1 MRNGAT
7 TTHAA
12 VVARRLA
19 LPLALLAAPSV
30 CAAAPAAAS
39 PEPPASV
46 APSEAAVRA
55 ARELFRQA
63 MSAQDRGE
71 HADALAKL
79 RRVADVRATPTVLF
93 YIAYNEEKL
102 GQLLVA
108 LGHMTEA
115 NKGLEAA
122 AADKRAAQNADA
134 VKLLPF
140 ARTELAQLDARVP
153 HLRLAIVPPADASA
167 ASVTVDGAP
176 VPAEAWGHLAVV
188 AGAHQVVVQ
197 EAGYLEAHA
206 AATARDSATVDVPVT
221 RTKIAP
227 AAPPVATFAAA
238 ATPGEGSDGSASDSG
253 GAARHGRG
261 AAIATTVGAVA
272 LVGGGIASF
281 LVAGRDASTARS
293 DCAGATSCSPPRGA
307 IRTFDALALGG
318 WIGGAGLAALSVVLW
333 TRPSSSSSSAAPAAA
348 TLSLGPG
355 SSSFT
360 VKF

>member
-7 TTHAA
+7 SYAAA
-12 VVARRLA
+12 VARMLA
-19 LPLALLAAPSV
+19 LPVALLAAPSV
-30 CAAAPAAAS
+30 CAAAPAAGS
-39 PEPPASV
+39 TEV
-46 APSEAAVRA
+46 TPSEAAVRA

-79 RRVADVRATPTVLF
+79 RRVADVRATPAVLF
-93 YIAYNEEKL
+93 YISYNEEKL

-122 AADKRAAQNADA
+122 AADKRAATNADA

-153 HLRLAIVPPADASA
+153 HLRLSITPPADASA
-167 ASVTVDGAP
+167 ASVTVDGGP

-188 AGAHQVVVQ
+188 AGPHQVVVQ

-206 AATARDSATVDVPVT
+206 EATARDSATVDVPVA

-227 AAPPVATFAAA
+227 AAAPVATVAAA
-238 ATPGEGSDGSASDSG
+238 ATSSDGNASDSDS
-253 GAARHGRG
+253 AARHGRG

-281 LVAGRDASTARS
+281 LVAGHDASNART

-333 TRPSSSSSSAAPAAA
+333 TRPSSSSAAPAAA
-348 TLSLGPG
+348 SLAFGPG
-355 SSSFT
+355 SGSFV